1 MNHFL
6 SVKDVDQV
14 DNWLTEALS
23 IKENPFQYAE
33 LGKNKTLGLIF
44 FNSSLRTR
52 MSSQRAAYNLGMNV
66 IVMNVGTD
74 SWKLEFE
81 DGSVMAGDK
90 AEHVREGAAVMGQYC
105 DILGVRAF
113 AGLTDREKDY
123 QEEVLT
129 AFQAYAG
136 VPIISLESATRHPLQ
151 SFADL
156 ITIES
161 TRKKARPKVVLSWAP
176 HPRALPQAV
185 ANSFAEW
192 MLEAE
197 VDLSITHPKGYELD
211 PEFVKDTPVIYD
223 QEEAFEG
230 ADFVYVKNWSSYK
243 RYGQVLNTEVT
254 WQVRE
259 SLFTENSQCYV
270 MHCLPVRR
278 NVVLA
283 DDILNGPRS
292 LVIEQAANRVVS
304 AQTVLKQMLT
314 T

>member
-1 MNHFL
+1 MKHFL
-6 SVKDVDQV
+6 SVNDVDQV
-14 DNWLTEALS
+14 DKWLEEAIS
-23 IKENPFQYAE
+23 IKKDPFQYAE
-33 LGKNKTLGLIF
+33 LGRNKTLGLIF

-81 DGSVMAGDK
+81 DGSVMNGDR
-90 AEHVREGAAVMGQYC
+90 AEHIREGAAVMGQYC

-129 AFQAYAG
+129 AFQKYAG
-136 VPIISLESATRHPLQ
+136 VPIVSLESATRHPLQ

-161 TRKKARPKVVLSWAP
+161 FRKKERPKVVLSWAP

-197 VDLSITHPKGYELD
+197 VDFSITHPKGYELD
-211 PEFVKDTPVIYD
+211 PAFVKNTPVIYD
-223 QEEAFEG
+223 QKEAFQD
-230 ADFVYVKNWSSYK
+230 ADFVYVKNWSSLK
-243 RYGQVLNTEVT
+243 EYGQVLNTDVN

-259 SLFTENSQCYV
+259 SLFAENSQSYV

-278 NVVLA
+278 NAVLA
-283 DDILNGPRS
+283 DDILDSPRS

-304 AQTVLKQMLT
+304 AQTVLKQILVS
-314 T
+314 

>member
-1 MNHFL
+1 MD
-6 SVKDVDQV
+6 K
-14 DNWLTEALS
+14 WLKEAIS
-23 IKENPFQYAE
+23 IKQNPFQYAE
-33 LGKNKTLGLIF
+33 LGRNKTLGLIF

-81 DGSVMAGDK
+81 DGSVMNGDR
-90 AEHVREGAAVMGQYC
+90 AEHIREGAAVMGQYC

-129 AFQAYAG
+129 AFQKYAG
-136 VPIISLESATRHPLQ
+136 VPIVSLESATRHPLQ
-151 SFADL
+151 SFAD
-156 ITIES
+156 IVTIES
-161 TRKKARPKVVLSWAP
+161 FRKKKRPRVVLSWAP

-197 VDLSITHPKGYELD
+197 VDFSITHPEGYELD
-211 PEFVKDTPVIYD
+211 PTFVKDTPVIYD
-223 QEEAFEG
+223 QAEAFKE
-230 ADFVYVKNWSSYK
+230 ADFVYVKNWSSFK
-243 RYGQVLNTEVT
+243 QYGQVLNTDVN

-259 SLFTENSQCYV
+259 SLFAENNQAYV

-304 AQTVLKQMLT
+304 AQTVLKQILVS
-314 T
+314 